1 MEVDIEIDGLTN
13 CLVNR
18 ITGEE
23 MPDSRLT
30 EPSDG
35 KVYRLCE
42 AILLSKRLGRPL
54 TQDEMEQFVI

>member
-23 MPDSRLT
+23 CDT
-30 EPSDG
+30 Q
-35 KVYRLCE
+35 YRL
-42 AILLSKRLGRPL
+42 ISKTIAKADAFRGGLK
-54 TQDEMEQFVI
+54 